1 MVVIA
6 ERYNAPL
13 SVQAPTEIRPFI
25 AGLFPSAFD
34 KSIGKNFVPVMPA
47 RCQVEDN
54 MLFDAKESSFAQL
67 GIAPSVAL
75 VTRP

>member
-1 MVVIA
+1 M
-6 ERYNAPL
+6 
-13 SVQAPTEIRPFI
+13 SVFI
-25 AGLFPSAFD
+25 GGLFQSAFD
-34 KSIGKNFVPVMPA
+34 KSIGENFMPVMRA

-54 MLFDAKESSFAQL
+54 MLFDAKGSPFAQL